1 MTSVW
6 FINTEVISVIC
17 GIHHVDRERVEA
29 STRHADWVPDLS
41 GVRGR
46 TDQPDK
52 VSPLS
57 TLIPSTLN
65 PYPYAPPYP
74 AGPGQAGRTT
84 TASLGLFDVRAFD
97 HLMWASVDDLVA
109 VTLELEAPE
118 RHLVKLLLTC

>member
-52 VSPLS
+52 ISPLS
-57 TLIPSTLN
+57 TLIP
-65 PYPYAPPYP
+65 PHP
-74 AGPGQAGRTT
+74 
-84 TASLGLFDVRAFD
+84 
-97 HLMWASVDDLVA
+97 
-109 VTLELEAPE
+109 
-118 RHLVKLLLTC
+118 